1 MIVRIMDTEEDLK
14 TNMLV
19 LGTFLCVEI
28 EWFWLNKADRW
39 HTFIFSLFSKVIKGN
54 KSKENKQKQNK
65 VSPLMKHLGVED

>member
-28 EWFWLNKADRW
+28 EWF
-39 HTFIFSLFSKVIKGN
+39 
-54 KSKENKQKQNK
+54 
-65 VSPLMKHLGVED
+65 